1 VAVLPVVADAEG
13 GWVMTATYVKA
24 KDVRPDDLI
33 DVDLLNGCPSEGTTV
48 RVAQVR
54 LGRDG
59 TVEFWEGQQ
68 FSSQVTLFHY
78 ARPNVKIPVVRDD

>member
-1 VAVLPVVADAEG
+1 
-13 GWVMTATYVKA
+13 MTATYVKA

-33 DVDLLNGCPSEGTTV
+33 DVDLLNGCLSEGTTIC
-48 RVAQVR
+48 VAQVR

-59 TVEFWEGQQ
+59 TVEFWESKQ

-78 ARPNVKIPVVRDD
+78 ARPNVKIPVVCGD